1 MGLVGGQNCCRR
13 KISRRAA
20 RVWECRI
27 IFVISLLLLLLLLL
41 LTSLVMTAL
50 ITLMSQPTD
59 NSHSNHSTPIVKNTM
74 LFNQISA
81 LASAHLF
88 RSVPHL
94 WIVFL
99 KRLWLR
105 EASRT
110 KRFWFWFTRSFL
122 TEEIT
127 TFTLY
132 WNYKSALNSQMRKS
146 GHITT
151 TDVIQIINERLII
164 PHQRNLPQKLE
175 RFQRG
180 FIELRIAQNVDGKLF
195 SCLSTRPTEQIPGKQ
210 SFSTHSYLFQNSP
223 FSLGI
228 HSEKQ

>member
-1 MGLVGGQNCCRR
+1 MYRR
-13 KISRRAA
+13 
-20 RVWECRI
+20 
-27 IFVISLLLLLLLLL
+27 
-41 LTSLVMTAL
+41 
-50 ITLMSQPTD
+50 
-59 NSHSNHSTPIVKNTM
+59 HS
-74 LFNQISA
+74 
-81 LASAHLF
+81 
-88 RSVPHL
+88 
-94 WIVFL
+94 WIVCL
-99 KRLWLR
+99 KRLW
-105 EASRT
+105 RT